1 MLKKVLRNAVTVL
14 SAVMIIFSCALV
26 HTSAAETPMFTVSDV
41 NCKAGDEVTVTV
53 ECSGNP
59 GISAWK
65 VEVSYYTDAL
75 ELVSCNSK
83 GAFGTAL
90 TSQTLDTVPFVA
102 SWSNDLENVFVNGTL
117 MELTFKVKEDALVGD
132 YLIHLTYDE
141 DDVYSVE
148 LGETIT
154 ENNVYFGVKDGI
166 ITVKDDSTPVDSIT
180 VAPTEKTLKA
190 KGETFTIIPAVLP
203 ENATNKNVSFKSSDE
218 SVATVNS
225 NGVVTAVANGTATI
239 TAVTEDGNKTAE
251 CKVTVNIPHVHTMI
265 KIDGKESTCIEQGNN
280 TYYKCDTCG
289 KYFKDSNGNTETTPD
304 SEKLPLASHIGGT
317 AACNH
322 KAICD
327 VCGEEYGNYA
337 AHKYGE
343 WTITKQATATE
354 EGTKEHTCSVCGHT
368 ETAKIPV
375 ITGTD
380 TEKPTNPTDSS
391 NVSDTDKKSTSDTPG
406 NSSTSSK
413 TTTSTN
419 NANNGTSTYAPK
431 TGTASSVFIVIT
443 IAAFALA
450 SIVVIRKM
458 RKV

>member
-14 SAVMIIFSCALV
+14 SAVMILLSCALV
-26 HTSAAETPMFTVSDV
+26 HTAAEEVPMFTVSDV
-41 NCKAGDEVTVTV
+41 NCKVGDEVTVTV

-75 ELVSCNSK
+75 ELVGCNSN
-83 GAFGTAL
+83 GVFGTAL
-90 TSQTLDTVPFVA
+90 TSQTLDTVPFVV
-102 SWSNDLENVFVNGTL
+102 SWSNGLENVSANGTL
-117 MELTFKVKEDALVGD
+117 MELTFRVKDNALVGD

-148 LGETIT
+148 RGETVT
-154 ENNVYFGVKDGI
+154 ENNVYFGVKDGK

-190 KGETFTIIPAVLP
+190 KGETFTIIPTVLP

-251 CKVTVNIPHVHTMI
+251 CKVTVKIPHVHTMI

-280 TYYKCDTCG
+280 TYYKCDACG
-289 KYFKDSNGNTETTPD
+289 KYFKDPNGNTETTPD
-304 SEKLPLASHIGGT
+304 NEKLPLASHTGGT

-322 KAICD
+322 KAVCA
-327 VCGEEYGNYA
+327 VCGEEYGDYA

-343 WTITKQATATE
+343 WTVTKQATTTE
-354 EGTKEHTCSVCGHT
+354 NGTKEHTCSVCGHK
-368 ETAKIPV
+368 EAAEIPA

-391 NVSDTDKKSTSDTPG
+391 KSSDTDKKSTSDTPG
-406 NSSTSSK
+406 NSATSSK
-413 TTTSTN
+413 TTTATN

-431 TGTASSVFIVIT
+431 TGAASSVFITIT
-443 IAAFALA
+443 VAVFALA
-450 SIVVIRKM
+450 TMVVIKKI